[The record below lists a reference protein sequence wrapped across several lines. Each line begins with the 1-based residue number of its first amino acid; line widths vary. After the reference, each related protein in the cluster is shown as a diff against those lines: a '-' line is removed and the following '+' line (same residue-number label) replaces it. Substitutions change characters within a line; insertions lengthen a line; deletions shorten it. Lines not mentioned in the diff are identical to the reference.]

1 MEKRQRVLDAISHK
15 ETDCVPWHADFTHQQ
30 LEKMIQHTGDA
41 DFAAH
46 VGNHITG
53 VYYDG
58 YLQEKADRPGYFQD
72 DFGVLWNRNGADKD
86 IGMIVGAVIPEPDI
100 SLIRMPAIQA
110 DRLHQELRE
119 MAQRDNGCFRLGS
132 IGFSLFERAW
142 TLRGMEDLLADM
154 IQEPAFVDALLDA
167 ICEHNLK
174 VMDIALEYPL
184 DGFYF
189 GDDWGQQKGLIMG
202 PALWRRFIRPRLTR
216 MYAHAKEKGLK
227 VFQHSCGDIHDV
239 FPDLIE
245 IGLDV
250 YQTFQ
255 PEIYDIRLVKKEFGR
270 DLTFFGGIS
279 TQRLLPFGT
288 PEEVRA
294 KTREI
299 LSVMRPGGGYILS
312 PTHAVPGDVPP
323 ENIMA
328 MLDVFKH
335 QDLP

>member
-1 MEKRQRVLDAISHK
+1 
-15 ETDCVPWHADFTHQQ
+15 
-30 LEKMIQHTGDA
+30 
-41 DFAAH
+41 
-46 VGNHITG
+46 
-53 VYYDG
+53 
-58 YLQEKADRPGYFQD
+58 
-72 DFGVLWNRNGADKD
+72 
-86 IGMIVGAVIPEPDI
+86 
-100 SLIRMPAIQA
+100 
-110 DRLHQELRE
+110 
-119 MAQRDNGCFRLGS
+119 
-132 IGFSLFERAW
+132 
-142 TLRGMEDLLADM
+142 MEDLLADM

-167 ICEHNLK
+167 ICDHNLK

-202 PALWRRFIRPRLTR
+202 PALWRRFIRPRLAR

-255 PEIYDIRLVKKEFGR
+255 PEIYDIRSVKKEFGR
-270 DLTFFGGIS
+270 DLSFFGGIS

-288 PEEVRA
+288 PEEIRA